1 MELIYTNDLC
11 TGCNKCVRGCP
22 VLTANIAIQEGY
34 VTVDPDKCIAC
45 GECFDVCPHEARDY
59 YDDTD
64 RFFEDLASGKK
75 ISVILAPAFLANYP
89 KEYQRVLGYLKSK
102 GVSHICSVSFGADI
116 TTWGYL
122 KYITEH
128 KFFGGISQPC
138 PAVVTYVEKYIPELI
153 PRLMPVHSP
162 MMCTAIYMKKY
173 MQVTDEIAFISP
185 CIAKK
190 LEITDPNCGGYVS
203 YNVTFEKMMKY
214 IGNDY
219 EGCEPYTDELEYGL
233 GSLYPMPGGL
243 RENVEHFL
251 GKEQVVRQVEGE
263 HEAYE
268 YLRSYAKRIQQ
279 NKELPFMVDILNCA
293 KGCLYGT
300 ATDPKRGTDDVMLTI
315 AKLRNS
321 KTSAKQE
328 KAHFGRKSK
337 SRSPWADTLTPE
349 ERLKNFMDAFG
360 KLDIN
365 DFMRSYTNRAVHIEE
380 PSEQEKNRLF
390 TEMKKDTYEEQ
401 HRDCESCGYSSCTN
415 MVRAIHNGVNV
426 KENCVHYVRGMAE
439 EEAKKIAELRDQER
453 TEQEIRQQKITDITD
468 RFITLSDNI
477 AELNTANEESANEA
491 TNLAQYIQDISRL
504 CDELNESIRIMSDF
518 ISVYK
523 KSNEDISAIAGQTN
537 LLSLNASI
545 EAARAGENGRGFAV
559 VAEEIRTLSDS
570 TKDLLTQNDQK
581 AEAILPKITQSMD
594 SIKDLVES
602 MNTMTQKVSTI
613 AANTEEITSQ
623 TTYVQNMTEEMR
635 DEVKEL

>member
-11 TGCNKCVRGCP
+11 TGCNKCVRSCP
-22 VLTANIAIQEGY
+22 VLTANIATQEGY
-34 VTVDPDKCIAC
+34 VTVDPDKCIVC
-45 GECFDVCPHEARDY
+45 GQCFDVCPHEARDY

-390 TEMKKDTYEEQ
+390 AEMKKDTYEEQ

-415 MVRAIHNGVNV
+415 LVRAIHNGVNV
-426 KENCVHYVRGMAE
+426 KENCVHYVRGLAE
-439 EEAKKIAELRDQER
+439 EEAKKIAEIRDQER
-453 TEQEIRQQKITDITD
+453 NAQEIRQQKIAAITE
-468 RFITLSDNI
+468 RFIALSDNI

-581 AEAILPKITQSMD
+581 AEAILPKITQREHGFDQRSGRKHEYHD
-594 SIKDLVES
+594 AESVNDCRKHGRNFFPDDLC
-602 MNTMTQKVSTI
+602 
-613 AANTEEITSQ
+613 TE
-623 TTYVQNMTEEMR
+623 YDRRNAG
-635 DEVKEL
+635 

>member
-1 MELIYTNDLC
+1 MELIYTTDLC
-11 TGCNKCVRGCP
+11 TGCNKCVRSCP
-22 VLTANIAIQEGY
+22 VLTANIATQEGY
-34 VTVDPDKCIAC
+34 VTVDPDKCIVC

-390 TEMKKDTYEEQ
+390 AEMKKDTYEEQ

-415 MVRAIHNGVNV
+415 MVRAIHNGVNI

-468 RFITLSDNI
+468 RFVTLSDNI

-570 TKDLLTQNDQK
+570 TKELLTQNDQK
-581 AEAILPKITQSMD
+581 AETILPKITQSMD

-613 AANTEEITSQ
+613 AANTEEISSQ

>member
-11 TGCNKCVRGCP
+11 TGCNKCVRSCP
-22 VLTANIAIQEGY
+22 VLTANIATQEGY
-34 VTVDPDKCIAC
+34 VMVDPDKCIAC

-321 KTSAKQE
+321 KTSEKQE

-415 MVRAIHNGVNV
+415 MVRAIHNGVNI

-468 RFITLSDNI
+468 RFVTLSDNI

-581 AEAILPKITQSMD
+581 AEEILPKITQSMD

-613 AANTEEITSQ
+613 AANTEEISSQ

>member
-1 MELIYTNDLC
+1 MKKLVKKLALVPLLLIAVGVFGQFTVKRLNDPSIVAQHKRMVFQSWGDWRPYPKYLLGIQTNF
-11 TGCNKCVRGCP
+11 
-22 VLTANIAIQEGY
+22 AYA
-34 VTVDPDKCIAC
+34 TVWGMWAPSRN
-45 GECFDVCPHEARDY
+45 RDY
-59 YDDTD
+59 KDGEDIRPLKPTGLQNQ
-64 RFFEDLASGKK
+64 RFAQ
-75 ISVILAPAFLANYP
+75 V
-89 KEYQRVLGYLKSK
+89 
-102 GVSHICSVSFGADI
+102 
-116 TTWGYL
+116 
-122 KYITEH
+122 
-128 KFFGGISQPC
+128 KFQ
-138 PAVVTYVEKYIPELI
+138 
-153 PRLMPVHSP
+153 
-162 MMCTAIYMKKY
+162 
-173 MQVTDEIAFISP
+173 
-185 CIAKK
+185 
-190 LEITDPNCGGYVS
+190 
-203 YNVTFEKMMKY
+203 
-214 IGNDY
+214 
-219 EGCEPYTDELEYGL
+219 
-233 GSLYPMPGGL
+233 
-243 RENVEHFL
+243 
-251 GKEQVVRQVEGE
+251 
-263 HEAYE
+263 
-268 YLRSYAKRIQQ
+268 
-279 NKELPFMVDILNCA
+279 
-293 KGCLYGT
+293 
-300 ATDPKRGTDDVMLTI
+300 
-315 AKLRNS
+315 
-321 KTSAKQE
+321 
-328 KAHFGRKSK
+328 
-337 SRSPWADTLTPE
+337 
-349 ERLKNFMDAFG
+349 
-360 KLDIN
+360 
-365 DFMRSYTNRAVHIEE
+365 
-380 PSEQEKNRLF
+380 
-390 TEMKKDTYEEQ
+390 
-401 HRDCESCGYSSCTN
+401 
-415 MVRAIHNGVNV
+415 
-426 KENCVHYVRGMAE
+426 E

>member
-1 MELIYTNDLC
+1 MELIYTTDLC
-11 TGCNKCVRGCP
+11 TGCNKCVRSCP
-22 VLTANIAIQEGY
+22 VLTANIATQEGY
-34 VTVDPDKCIAC
+34 VTVDPDKCIVC

-321 KTSAKQE
+321 KTSEKQE

-415 MVRAIHNGVNV
+415 MVCAIHNGVNV

-545 EAARAGENGRGFAV
+545 EAARAG
-559 VAEEIRTLSDS
+559 
-570 TKDLLTQNDQK
+570 
-581 AEAILPKITQSMD
+581 
-594 SIKDLVES
+594 
-602 MNTMTQKVSTI
+602 
-613 AANTEEITSQ
+613 
-623 TTYVQNMTEEMR
+623 
-635 DEVKEL
+635 

>member
-1 MELIYTNDLC
+1 MELIYTTDLC
-11 TGCNKCVRGCP
+11 TGCNKCVRSCP
-22 VLTANIAIQEGY
+22 VLTANIATQEGY
-34 VTVDPDKCIAC
+34 VTVDPDKCIVC
-45 GECFDVCPHEARDY
+45 GQCFDVCPHEARDY

-337 SRSPWADTLTPE
+337 SRSPWADT
-349 ERLKNFMDAFG
+349 
-360 KLDIN
+360 
-365 DFMRSYTNRAVHIEE
+365 RAVHIEE

-390 TEMKKDTYEEQ
+390 AEMKKDTYEEQ

-415 MVRAIHNGVNV
+415 MVRAIHNGVNI

-468 RFITLSDNI
+468 RFVTLSDNI

-570 TKDLLTQNDQK
+570 TKELLTQNDQK

-613 AANTEEITSQ
+613 AANTEEISSQ

>member
-11 TGCNKCVRGCP
+11 TGCNKCVRSCP
-22 VLTANIAIQEGY
+22 VLTANIATQEGY
-34 VTVDPDKCIAC
+34 VTVDPDKCIVC

-214 IGNDY
+214 IGNAY

-390 TEMKKDTYEEQ
+390 AEMKKDTYEEQ

-426 KENCVHYVRGMAE
+426 KENCVHYVRGLAE

-545 EAARAGENGRGFAV
+545 EAARAGENGRGSGGNPYTV
-559 VAEEIRTLSDS
+559 
-570 TKDLLTQNDQK
+570 
-581 AEAILPKITQSMD
+581 
-594 SIKDLVES
+594 
-602 MNTMTQKVSTI
+602 
-613 AANTEEITSQ
+613 
-623 TTYVQNMTEEMR
+623 
-635 DEVKEL
+635 

>member
-11 TGCNKCVRGCP
+11 TGCNKCVRSCP
-22 VLTANIAIQEGY
+22 VLTANIATQEGY
-34 VTVDPDKCIAC
+34 VTVDPDKCIVC
-45 GECFDVCPHEARDY
+45 GECFDVCQHEARDY

-390 TEMKKDTYEEQ
+390 AEMKKDTYEEQ

-415 MVRAIHNGVNV
+415 LVRAIHNGVNV
-426 KENCVHYVRGMAE
+426 KENCVHYVRGLAE

-468 RFITLSDNI
+468 RFVTLSDNI

-581 AEAILPKITQSMD
+581 AEAILPKITRSMD

-613 AANTEEITSQ
+613 AANTEEISSQ

>member
-11 TGCNKCVRGCP
+11 TGCNKCVRSCP

-102 GVSHICSVSFGADI
+102 GVNHICSVPFGADI

-453 TEQEIRQQKITDITD
+453 TEQEIRQQKITNITD

-523 KSNEDISAIAGQTN
+523 KSNEDISAIAGPTN
-537 LLSLNASI
+537 LPAPNAP
-545 EAARAGENGRGFAV
+545 R
-559 VAEEIRTLSDS
+559 
-570 TKDLLTQNDQK
+570 
-581 AEAILPKITQSMD
+581 
-594 SIKDLVES
+594 
-602 MNTMTQKVSTI
+602 
-613 AANTEEITSQ
+613 
-623 TTYVQNMTEEMR
+623 
-635 DEVKEL
+635 

>member
-1 MELIYTNDLC
+1 MELIYTTDLC
-11 TGCNKCVRGCP
+11 TGCNKCVRSCP
-22 VLTANIAIQEGY
+22 VLTANIATQEGY
-34 VTVDPDKCIAC
+34 VTVDPDKCIVC

-390 TEMKKDTYEEQ
+390 AEMKKDTYEEQ

-415 MVRAIHNGVNV
+415 MVRAIHNGVNI

-439 EEAKKIAELRDQER
+439 EEAKKIAEIRDQER
-453 TEQEIRQQKITDITD
+453 NAQEIRQQKIAAITE
-468 RFITLSDNI
+468 RFIALSDNI

-559 VAEEIRTLSDS
+559 VADQIRKLADDS
-570 TKDLLTQNDQK
+570 RGNSPKDYTEHGFDQRSGRKHEYHDAESVNDCRK
-581 AEAILPKITQSMD
+581 HGRNFFPD
-594 SIKDLVES
+594 DLC
-602 MNTMTQKVSTI
+602 
-613 AANTEEITSQ
+613 TE
-623 TTYVQNMTEEMR
+623 YDRRNAG
-635 DEVKEL
+635 

>member
-1 MELIYTNDLC
+1 
-11 TGCNKCVRGCP
+11 
-22 VLTANIAIQEGY
+22 
-34 VTVDPDKCIAC
+34 
-45 GECFDVCPHEARDY
+45 
-59 YDDTD
+59 
-64 RFFEDLASGKK
+64 
-75 ISVILAPAFLANYP
+75 
-89 KEYQRVLGYLKSK
+89 
-102 GVSHICSVSFGADI
+102 
-116 TTWGYL
+116 
-122 KYITEH
+122 
-128 KFFGGISQPC
+128 
-138 PAVVTYVEKYIPELI
+138 
-153 PRLMPVHSP
+153 MPVHSP

-613 AANTEEITSQ
+613 AANTEEISSQ